1 MSELPTGTVTFLFSD
16 VEGNTPLWERD
27 SQAMDAALQI
37 HHAILRQAI
46 ADNGGAVFKTIGDEF
61 QAAFPTA
68 LQALLAALQAQR
80 GLHSATWNELGAL
93 RVRMGMHT
101 GEAHLDAQGD
111 EYAVSHT
118 KNRGHR
124 VMEAGHGGQI
134 LLSQE
139 CADLCRRDLP
149 FGVYLKDLGEHHIRN
164 LRLPERFFQVIAP
177 DLPKDFPPLRTQVEP
192 KHNLPVQLTSFVGRQ
207 AEIEKVESLLQKNRL
222 VTLTGAGGVGK
233 TRLALRIAEDLVG
246 QNGEKELAFKDG
258 LSLVELAPL
267 GDPQLI
273 PHVIASIFG
282 LREDQSR
289 TIQTALLDYL
299 SEKQLLLIFDNC
311 EHLIMECAELAE
323 DILRNCPG
331 VKILASSREALGVEG
346 EAPFHVPSL
355 SSPDPT
361 HLSPSAELLEY
372 AAVALFV
379 ERAQQVLPGFNITEK
394 NARFLAQICRRLDGI
409 PLAIEL
415 AAVRVKVL
423 SLEQIATRLDDR
435 FSLLTGGSRRA
446 LPRHQTLHAL
456 IDWSYG
462 MLSKA
467 EQAFLRRLSVFA
479 GGWTLDAA
487 AAICSENEVLD
498 LLAQL
503 VNKSLVFT
511 DCEGGEVCRY
521 GMLETIRQYAQEKLL
536 ESDEAEAL
544 RDRHLDYYL
553 RFVQGA
559 EPDLKSNKILNRL
572 EQLDAELDN
581 LRMALGWAFSGVKG
595 ARIEGGL
602 NLASTLKD
610 YWEIRGFIGEGGDWC
625 RKGLRILPREG
636 NSWIRTRARACY
648 TVAYVVIEGASDFS
662 RASEARQ
669 LLEESIELYQAS
681 NDRLGLAASQCLLG
695 VCLVSKYA
703 LATHISQPRPEYPLA
718 HALGSECLA
727 ISRELGDESD
737 LALALYWNAG
747 IEFYGMELEAAYAY
761 AEESLSLLEN
771 IGDRL
776 RIGAVLNFLS
786 WYHFLLGD
794 LTSAQR
800 YSQRAMALAQ
810 ELNNKPVV
818 MMNTQLLGLIAY
830 YQQDFQQMAVQF
842 QVTLRFSREIGG
854 LTWRMFSLRG
864 LGIAALR
871 QNQSSQASEIFLE
884 HFLLAQKFE
893 GYDYD
898 LRIFPLY
905 MAGVA
910 AGLGQLERATRLLG
924 ATEVRFETFFKP
936 LDNWDQAEFD
946 RIAEL
951 ARLGLNETTFKTLWG
966 EGRAMTLEQ
975 AIKYAKSESII

>member
-1 MSELPTGTVTFLFSD
+1 VLELPTGTITFLFTD
-16 VEGNTPLWERD
+16 IEGNTPLWERD
-27 SQAMDAALQI
+27 PQAMDAAMQI
-37 HHAILRQAI
+37 HNAILRQAI
-46 ADNGGAVFKTIGDEF
+46 ESNGGAVFKVIGDEF

-68 LQALLAALQAQR
+68 PQALQAALDVQR
-80 GLHSATWNELGAL
+80 GLLSAQWNELGPL
-93 RVRMGMHT
+93 RVRMGIHT
-101 GEAHLDAQGD
+101 GEAHLDEHGD

-139 CADLCRRDLP
+139 SADLCARSLP
-149 FGVYLKDLGEHHIRN
+149 EGMSLKNLGEYHIRN
-164 LRLPERFFQVIAP
+164 LTLPERFFQVVAP

-192 KHNLPVQLTSFVGRQ
+192 KHNLPTQLTSFVGREV
-207 AEIEKVESLLQKNRL
+207 EIKQVEFLLEKNRL
-222 VTLTGAGGVGK
+222 VTLTGAGGSGK
-233 TRLALRIAEDLVG
+233 TRLALRVAEDLIG
-246 QNGEKELAFKDG
+246 QNGEKFLTFKDG
-258 LSLVELAPL
+258 LWLLELAPL

-273 PHVIASIFG
+273 PQVIASIFG

-289 TIQTALLDYL
+289 SIQTALLDYL

-311 EHLIMECAELAE
+311 EHLIAECAELAE
-323 DILRNCPG
+323 VIVRNCPG

-346 EAPFHVPSL
+346 EAPFYVPSL
-355 SSPDPT
+355 TSPDPT
-361 HLSPSAELLEY
+361 HLPPSAELLEY

-415 AAVRVKVL
+415 AAARVKVL
-423 SLEQIATRLDDR
+423 NLEQIAARLDDR
-435 FSLLTGGSRRA
+435 FRLLTGGSRRA
-446 LPRHQTLHAL
+446 LPRHQTLRAL

-462 MLSKA
+462 LLSKA
-467 EQAFLRRLSVFA
+467 EQALLRRLSVFA
-479 GGWTLDAA
+479 GGWTLEAA
-487 AAICSENEVLD
+487 EAICSETEVLD

-503 VNKSLVFT
+503 VNKSLVIT
-511 DCEGGEVCRY
+511 DCDGGEVCRY

-553 RFVQGA
+553 RFAQEA
-559 EPDLKSNKILNRL
+559 EPDLKSNKIPSRL

-595 ARIEGGL
+595 ARIESGL
-602 NLASTLKD
+602 NLASTLRN
-610 YWEIRGFIGEGGDWC
+610 YWEIRGLLGEGGDWC
-625 RKGLRILPREG
+625 RKGLQILPREG

-648 TVAYVVIEGASDFS
+648 MVAYDVIEGASDFS

-681 NDRLGLAASQCLLG
+681 HDRLGVAESQCLLG
-695 VCLVSKYA
+695 FCLVNKYA

-718 HALGSECLA
+718 HALGSQGLA
-727 ISRELGDESD
+727 ICRELGDESD
-737 LALALYWNAG
+737 LALALYWNAS
-747 IEFYGMELEAAYAY
+747 IEYYGMELATAYAY

-776 RIGAVLNFLS
+776 RIGMALSLLS
-786 WYHFLLGD
+786 WYHFLQGD
-794 LTSAQR
+794 LTLAQR
-800 YSQRAMALAQ
+800 YSQRAMAVAQ

-818 MMNTQLLGLIAY
+818 MVNTQLSGVIAY
-830 YQQDFQQMAVQF
+830 YQQDFQQMAGHF

-854 LTWRMFSLRG
+854 LSWRMFSLRG

-871 QNQSSQASEIFLE
+871 QNQWSQAAEFFLE
-884 HFLLAQKFE
+884 HFFLAQKFE

-898 LRIFPLY
+898 LRVFPLY

-910 AGLGQLERATRLLG
+910 AGLGRIERAARLLG
-924 ATEVRFETFFKP
+924 ATEAQFETFFKP

-946 RIAEL
+946 RIAAL
-951 ARLGLNETTFKTLWG
+951 ARLGLNEVTFKTLWT

-975 AIKYAKSESII
+975 AIIYSNQPD